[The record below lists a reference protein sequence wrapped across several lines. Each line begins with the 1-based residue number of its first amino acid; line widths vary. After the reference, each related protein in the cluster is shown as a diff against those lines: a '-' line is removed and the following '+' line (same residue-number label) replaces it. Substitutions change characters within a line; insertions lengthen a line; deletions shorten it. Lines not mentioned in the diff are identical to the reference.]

1 MRKIKSK
8 SNIGKKVFY
17 WAMLVL
23 PLLQFFIFYVCVNI
37 NSFVLAFQEFSIED
51 RGYKFI
57 GFDRFFGNFAE
68 VFKNLGE
75 QSYLAH
81 AFWNSFV
88 VLFVGILVGCSL
100 ALLFSY
106 YICKKKLFSK
116 FFKIVLFL
124 PSIVSA
130 ITLVIIFK
138 YFVESAVPEL
148 VLKLFGAEIEGVL
161 SNPDTEFAAI
171 LIFTLWTSFGI
182 QVVIYSSSMSGV
194 SESIIEAAKLDG
206 ITPMR
211 ELLQIYIPMI
221 FPTISV
227 FIVSSVAG
235 VLVNQMNLFSFYGV
249 NASNYDIW
257 TIGYYIYRGV
267 SVGTKSEYP
276 YYAAFGLVM
285 TFISIPI
292 TLIVQ
297 KLLNKFG
304 PSED

>member
-1 MRKIKSK
+1 MRKIGTK
-8 SNIGKKVFY
+8 SNVNKKVFY
-17 WAMLVL
+17 WGMLAF
-23 PLLQFFIFYVCVNI
+23 PLLQFFVFYICVNL
-37 NSFVLAFQEFSIED
+37 NSFVLAFQEFSIEGG
-51 RGYKFI
+51 GYRFI
-57 GFDRFFGNFAE
+57 GFDRFFENFAQ

-75 QSYLAH
+75 QSYLRH
-81 AFWNSFV
+81 AFWNSFL
-88 VLFVGILVGCSL
+88 VLFIGIVVGCSL

-124 PSIVSA
+124 PSIVSS

-138 YFVESAVPEL
+138 YFAESAVPEL
-148 VLKLFGAEIEGVL
+148 VSKIFGAEIEGLL
-161 SNPDTEFAAI
+161 SNPNTEFAAI
-171 LIFTLWTSFGI
+171 LIFTIWTGFGT

-194 SESIIEAAKLDG
+194 SDSIIEAAKLDG
-206 ITPMR
+206 VTPMK
-211 ELLQIYIPMI
+211 ELLRIYIPMI

-267 SVGTKSEYP
+267 SIGTKSEYP

-292 TLIVQ
+292 TLIVH
-297 KLLNKFG
+297 KLLNRFG